1 MSQQKIQAGKFIDT
15 VTKHE
20 LHEALGD
27 HLRSWVAET
36 AIGGK
41 FTRFSLAGT
50 VAAGVI
56 SLGGHVGATFL
67 GPNPGF
73 VWDVRRI
80 RLSGLTAADVVSVYV
95 NDTSA
100 ANLVQSTTD
109 LGDSPTNRYFKWD
122 RDVVLYPGDTLK
134 IYGTGIAATGTI
146 TVSGQALELPIGLA
160 WKLS

>member
-1 MSQQKIQAGKFIDT
+1 MAQQKIQAGKLIDT
-15 VTKHE
+15 VTKQE
-20 LHEALGD
+20 LHEALGS

-41 FTRFSLAGT
+41 YTRFSGS
-50 VAAGVI
+50 VAVASSVVN
-56 SLGGHVGATFL
+56 LGGHVGQYFL

-73 VWDVRRI
+73 VWDVRRLRI
-80 RLSGLTAADVVSVYV
+80 SGLTAADVVSVYV
-95 NDTSA
+95 NDIST

-109 LGDSPTNRYFKWD
+109 LGDSPTNRYFSWNKE
-122 RDVVLYPGDTLK
+122 VVLYPGDALK

-146 TVSGQALELPIGLA
+146 TVSGAALELPIGLA